1 MPMYSDFEVRTVT
14 DLIDRFSLV
23 ELISDVSRPPDHSIV
38 ISSVHLSPGDTLCDV
53 EEGHTNVGQVTGP
66 NEMVTSSII
75 TDQNINTIG
84 VNQGLDKSRR
94 KYDMSTINTHDN
106 FMSNVDWRDK
116 INVII
121 DDLQTACSDQRE
133 VDSHYDDMCK
143 VIFSEMDKFLNYKEF
158 SGQKSG
164 RRLKFHKPSW
174 NDHLTLLWKAMCSN
188 ERSFL
193 KIKGHSKEK
202 VIRRDEFV
210 RARSKFDKYLRS
222 CQKSGRRLKFHK
234 PYWNDH
240 LTLLWKAM
248 CCNERSFLKIKGHSK
263 EKVIRR
269 DECVRARSKFDKY
282 LRSCQREYR
291 KRKINDIEYACK
303 DDPRKFWDHIKRLGP
318 KKKPCIQEVVRTTDG
333 LSTDTNVILEEWR
346 NTFDKLYN
354 PKVGSH
360 DKLFYDNA
368 LKYLSEYDTNTP
380 PDNNLE
386 NDIINSVITFD
397 ETVKVIRKLK
407 LKKAVG
413 VDFIPKMRLSN
424 LPVYIILYTSC
435 LPQCLIRAWC
445 HLRGSE
451 LLLIQY
457 LRGLVKIHMS
467 L

>member
-1 MPMYSDFEVRTVT
+1 MY
-14 DLIDRFSLV
+14 
-23 ELISDVSRPPDHSIV
+23 
-38 ISSVHLSPGDTLCDV
+38 
-53 EEGHTNVGQVTGP
+53 
-66 NEMVTSSII
+66 
-75 TDQNINTIG
+75 
-84 VNQGLDKSRR
+84 KSRR
-94 KYDMSTINTHDN
+94 KSDMSTINTHDN

-133 VDSHYDDMCK
+133 IDSHYDDMCR

-164 RRLKFHKPSW
+164 RRLKFHKPYW
-174 NDHLTLLWKAMCSN
+174 NDNLTLLWKAMCSN

-202 VIRRDEFV
+202 SIRRDEFV

-222 CQKSGRRLKFHK
+222 CQRK
-234 PYWNDH
+234 
-240 LTLLWKAM
+240 
-248 CCNERSFLKIKGHSK
+248 
-263 EKVIRR
+263 
-269 DECVRARSKFDKY
+269 
-282 LRSCQREYR
+282 YR
-291 KRKINDIEYACK
+291 KKKIDDIEYAYT

-318 KKKPCIQEVVRTTDG
+318 KKKPCIPEVVRTTDG

-360 DKLFYDNA
+360 DKPFYENA

-386 NDIINSVITFD
+386 NDIINSVFTFD
-397 ETVKVIRKLK
+397 ETVKAIRKLK

-413 VDFIPKMRLSN
+413 VDFIPNEVIKS
-424 LPVYIILYTSC
+424 PGIYFIVYKLFAAVFDKGMVPSTC
-435 LPQCLIRAWC
+435 
-445 HLRGSE
+445 
-451 LLLIQY
+451 
-457 LRGLVKIHMS
+457 
-467 L
+467 